1 MSNFLVE
8 TGINADYLKRQ
19 LPDWPAEKNN
29 FEKGD
34 LLDKGTFGFVYS
46 RFATQ
51 DGNRHPIAMKSIMVA
66 DDNEAQD
73 V

>member
-1 MSNFLVE
+1 MSNFLME
-8 TGINADYLKRQ
+8 TSINTDHLKRH
-19 LPDWPAEKNN
+19 LPDWRAEKNN
-29 FEKGD
+29 FEKGN

-46 RFATQ
+46 GFAIQ
-51 DGNRHPIAMKSIMVA
+51 DGKRHPIAMKSIMVA